1 MAGRCQGGRKGKEKG
16 EGGGEGRGGESMLA
30 EVLGAADSRRIIFRL
45 SLRPSS
51 LNSRFSKPTSITWW
65 PGEVKYST
73 VRWSLGVDGTGVWR
87 GSREMLLLLPVAFS
101 LLVSQ
106 QPNRQGRVLLL
117 VLASHYLLRLQ
128 AKHETQSLVELEGN
142 KKVVFNYHTVTYE
155 VLSS

>member
-1 MAGRCQGGRKGKEKG
+1 MAGRSQGGRKGKEKG

-73 VRWSLGVDGTGVWR
+73 VRWSLGGDGTGVWR
-87 GSREMLLLLPVAFS
+87 GSREMLLLLLVAFS

>member
-1 MAGRCQGGRKGKEKG
+1 M
-16 EGGGEGRGGESMLA
+16 
-30 EVLGAADSRRIIFRL
+30 
-45 SLRPSS
+45 
-51 LNSRFSKPTSITWW
+51 
-65 PGEVKYST
+65 KYST
-73 VRWSLGVDGTGVWR
+73 VRWSLGGDGTGVWR
-87 GSREMLLLLPVAFS
+87 GSREMLLLLVAFS

-117 VLASHYLLRLQ
+117 VLASHYLLQLQ